1 LEDSLLPRSILL
13 IGLLAFSAF
22 FSACEAAF
30 FSLNPLQLSALKEK
44 KGSAGQLINSLL
56 EKPRDLLITIY
67 IGNELVNIATSV
79 VVTTLAISL
88 LGNTGVGVAIG
99 VGTFLLLI
107 FGEVIPKSLSLK
119 GAESYVLFAVYPLKF
134 FSDIV
139 QPIRKLFTR
148 VAERFLSCLGLGPFH
163 LKESAITDEEFKT
176 MVRMSEGEGALDA
189 DESALI
195 HNVIEFG
202 ETMAADIMTPKI
214 EIFTLKID
222 DTLDTIFAQIT
233 QSFYSRVPVYDKDGE
248 TIAGILYTKDLLRYK
263 HLSPEKFN
271 LKSILRPSHSVPK
284 SKKIKELLD
293 EFRRMKRHVAIVLDE
308 YGSLCGLVTL
318 EDILEELVGEIDSE
332 MRKEEDP
339 LVRLDSHTYRLSAT
353 YSLYEFNETFG
364 NVIHDQDHDT
374 IGGFVFGLFGRVPR
388 SGETVTY
395 ENLKFRVEKMR
406 GARILKLHLTV
417 LNGFSPVETEADK
430 IKLRAT

>member
-1 LEDSLLPRSILL
+1 
-13 IGLLAFSAF
+13 
-22 FSACEAAF
+22 
-30 FSLNPLQLSALKEK
+30 
-44 KGSAGQLINSLL
+44 
-56 EKPRDLLITIY
+56 
-67 IGNELVNIATSV
+67 
-79 VVTTLAISL
+79 
-88 LGNTGVGVAIG
+88 
-99 VGTFLLLI
+99 
-107 FGEVIPKSLSLK
+107 
-119 GAESYVLFAVYPLKF
+119 
-134 FSDIV
+134 
-139 QPIRKLFTR
+139 
-148 VAERFLSCLGLGPFH
+148 
-163 LKESAITDEEFKT
+163 
-176 MVRMSEGEGALDA
+176 MSEGEGALDA